1 MASTTS
7 LAVYFRY
14 PLVEASHVLP
24 DKVAARI
31 EAIEEKVDVDE
42 DEYSDEEDY
51 RAAVK
56 TQVLLKIN
64 EREIRAILTAMNS
77 MFGTKYKLTKKKN
90 ELWILQ

>member
-24 DKVAARI
+24 DKIAERI
-31 EAIEEKVDVDE
+31 EALEEKVDVDE
-42 DEYSDEEDY
+42 DDYSDEEDY
-51 RAAVK
+51 RAAMK
-56 TQVLLKIN
+56 TQVLLRISEK
-64 EREIRAILTAMNS
+64 EIRAILSTMNS
-77 MFGTKYKLTKKKN
+77 MFGTKFKLSKKKN